1 MKLGDVASLRHGE
14 NDRLILPFRGEVL
27 LQTKPKEA
35 GLRTHNAVLAHV
47 VALRTAEDNCSDALF
62 LDRMA
67 TPLLLLLAYEA
78 QEAGEAVRFAEKLR
92 RENPVDQKPLLFD
105 RWRLF
110 NAPWGGQC
118 CFYSPMRLVFHGES
132 RQNSRERTRSLT
144 LSQLHSTDTQA
155 RQSLTL

>member
-1 MKLGDVASLRHGE
+1 M
-14 NDRLILPFRGEVL
+14 
-27 LQTKPKEA
+27 
-35 GLRTHNAVLAHV
+35 
-47 VALRTAEDNCSDALF
+47 VALRATEDNRADALF
-62 LDRMA
+62 LDRMTA
-67 TPLLLLLAYEA
+67 PLPLLLADEA
-78 QEAGEAVRFAEKLR
+78 KEAGKAVRFAKKLR
-92 RENPVDQKPLLFD
+92 RENPVDQKLLLFD